1 MAEAPFL
8 RFICYLSV
16 THQKTGQSSLA
27 IKRRIRALP
36 MVAKRIIVAAFA
48 AFVVIAVPFA
58 FPGQSDLFV
67 DTPAGLLTTVASN

>member
-16 THQKTGQSSLA
+16 TDQKTGQSSLA
-27 IKRRIRALP
+27 IKKRIRASP

-48 AFVVIAVPFA
+48 AFVLIGAPFA
-58 FPGQSDLFV
+58 FPSQSDLFV
-67 DTPAGLLTTVASN
+67 DTPAGYVTTVAAN